1 MPQGEHMD
9 LHRKRQGQRFDFQER
24 KRKREA
30 REVHKRAAFA
40 QKALGL
46 KGKLY
51 AKKRHAEKASMRKTI
66 AMHQEHDNK
75 HKADDG
81 AASGAVP
88 VYLLEREQVS
98 GTSGS
103 CALLLAPLAAAAMLG
118 HALPLAV
125 EPVLGL
131 HLHMTKQL
139 CMYGSYTL
147 TWPLLSV
154 QVQRAKVLSNTI
166 KQKRKEKAGKW
177 EVPLPKVSRHGKLTG
192 SSSS

>member
-1 MPQGEHMD
+1 MD

-24 KRKREA
+24 KRKKEA

-81 AASGAVP
+81 VASGAVP
-88 VYLLEREQVS
+88 AYLLEREQVS
-98 GTSGS
+98 SIFESCVASGAS
-103 CALLLAPLAAAAMLG
+103 GYSNRAWPCIIASGCRACA
-118 HALPLAV
+118 
-125 EPVLGL
+125 
-131 HLHMTKQL
+131 
-139 CMYGSYTL
+139 
-147 TWPLLSV
+147 
-154 QVQRAKVLSNTI
+154 
-166 KQKRKEKAGKW
+166 
-177 EVPLPKVSRHGKLTG
+177 
-192 SSSS
+192 

>member
-1 MPQGEHMD
+1 MD

-24 KRKREA
+24 RRKKEA

-81 AASGAVP
+81 VASGAVP
-88 VYLLEREQVS
+88 AYLLEREQVS
-98 GTSGS
+98 GTFGS
-103 CALLLAPLAAAAMLG
+103 CALPLVPLAAAVLLG
-118 HALPLAV
+118 QALPLAP

-131 HLHMTKQL
+131 QLHVAKQR
-139 CMYGSYTL
+139 CMYSC
-147 TWPLLSV
+147 
-154 QVQRAKVLSNTI
+154 
-166 KQKRKEKAGKW
+166 
-177 EVPLPKVSRHGKLTG
+177 
-192 SSSS
+192 